1 MYGICEINNRDY
13 LFSLNLKKTKQDIHR
28 IKKFRN
34 FAGELSSNTSANLL
48 SWIEWDSPY
57 MPWEKNDLFFAEIDL
72 IIDYSKPP
80 RQGPTMKIN
89 RDLREKCGNENKK

>member
-28 IKKFRN
+28 IKKFKN
-34 FAGELSSNTSANLL
+34 FAGELSSNRSANLL

-57 MPWEKNDLFFAEIDL
+57 MPWEKNELFFAQINLDGEIQKIKKFTNKL
-72 IIDYSKPP
+72 INSK
-80 RQGPTMKIN
+80 KN
-89 RDLREKCGNENKK
+89 